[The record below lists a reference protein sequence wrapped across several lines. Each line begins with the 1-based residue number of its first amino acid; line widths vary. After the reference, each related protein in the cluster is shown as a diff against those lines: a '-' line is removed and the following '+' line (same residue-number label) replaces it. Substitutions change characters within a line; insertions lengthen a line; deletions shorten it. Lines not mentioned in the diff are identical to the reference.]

1 MDSKL
6 IRKIHMDCPI
16 CDKTHEVEER
26 TRLAVVTVKGDK
38 VEYEQRYLFCGN
50 AGEEDGVFETGEMN
64 NENLHRAR
72 NAYRVKHGLLT
83 SDDIVGIREGYGLS
97 QVDLARILG
106 WGEATISRYESK
118 AIQDE
123 SYDYLLRL
131 INDNPL
137 VVLEFYNKNKSK
149 IAESKQMDVYAR
161 IVKRLEA
168 HGKEYLTRQAIE
180 GEYVSFVEPSDSN
193 GLTTLDV
200 DKIEAA
206 ISYIA
211 ESVTSLYKVKLM
223 KMLWYVDVLAYK
235 TNGKAI
241 TGMVY
246 RHSDMGAL
254 PVGHY
259 ALMNLEKLNVREE
272 ESVNY
277 DSMIHVY
284 PTPGMNYSVFSKKEK
299 SVIDRVIDKFK
310 DYKTKDIV
318 KYMHEETAYKQTS
331 SGEIIPFSL
340 AATIREWE

>member
-180 GEYVSFVEPSDSN
+180 GEYVKSN
-193 GLTTLDV
+193 
-200 DKIEAA
+200 
-206 ISYIA
+206 SN
-211 ESVTSLYKVKLM
+211 SVGILYTYLCKDPSLYSPSFIDAFAYRLACDMCYDLTNISAKQSELLSVYESHFLPIAKSKNAKEQAPDEVKDGY
-223 KMLWYVDVLAYK
+223 WVD
-235 TNGKAI
+235 AI
-241 TGMVY
+241 RG
-246 RHSDMGAL
+246 
-254 PVGHY
+254 
-259 ALMNLEKLNVREE
+259 
-272 ESVNY
+272 
-277 DSMIHVY
+277 
-284 PTPGMNYSVFSKKEK
+284 
-299 SVIDRVIDKFK
+299 
-310 DYKTKDIV
+310 
-318 KYMHEETAYKQTS
+318 
-331 SGEIIPFSL
+331 
-340 AATIREWE
+340 